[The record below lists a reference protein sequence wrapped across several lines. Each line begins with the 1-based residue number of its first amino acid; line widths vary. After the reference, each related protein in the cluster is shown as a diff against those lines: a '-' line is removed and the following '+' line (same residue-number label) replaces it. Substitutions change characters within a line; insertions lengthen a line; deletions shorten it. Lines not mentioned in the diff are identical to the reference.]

1 MEKFY
6 EKKNLGIPT
15 TILVILSYL
24 IGYSLTRSL
33 SGTLLV
39 AVLFAGAVFSLEFDD
54 RVKNAVK
61 HAYIFA
67 VYAQL
72 IYILLDIFESLVNL
86 VYGGRYTSG
95 AYANMFFELNFLQKA
110 LNFLYTY
117 GVIIINIAVIVIFGL
132 FIVMSLL
139 NKDLNLFCVKGV
151 LGEGKAK
158 PKKEQLVPPV
168 SPVAP
173 PPVAPVPPVAPQAPQ
188 ASAPAPAPIP
198 PVAPQAPQASAPAP
212 APVPPAAP
220 QKPAGTCSNCG
231 KVNSSQAKFCA
242 ACGSKL

>member
-158 PKKEQLVPPV
+158 PKKEQPVPPV

-173 PPVAPVPPVAPQAPQ
+173 PPVAPVPPVAPQ